1 MTLRERWDAFS
12 SRERYLV
19 LAAVAIAVLVVVRS
33 LPSGGEGDDSS
44 AGIED
49 ARWVKLQK
57 TKNYRRIAS
66 RADAVADQA
75 DAIEKRM
82 EGQKERLI
90 SGATPTQVGAEL
102 QGLLSG
108 LAGEAGLNVLSS
120 QVLRE
125 DEAEG
130 FRRIGVRMTL
140 SGPLGGVAKLL
151 AGIEGGQ
158 YDLRVQTLDLTRK
171 LNVRRPTGATAP
183 PDDSPLTVS
192 LEVLTFLRE
201 DIS

>member
-12 SRERYLV
+12 ARERYLV
-19 LAAVAIAVLVVVRS
+19 LGAVAIAIVVAIRYWPES
-33 LPSGGEGDDSS
+33 EPGEGTT
-44 AGIED
+44 AGVED
-49 ARWVKLQK
+49 ARWVKLEK
-57 TKNYRRIAS
+57 VKNYRRIAS
-66 RADAVADQA
+66 RADAVAAQA
-75 DAIEKRM
+75 EAIDKRM
-82 EGQKERLI
+82 QDQKDRLM

-102 QGLLSG
+102 QGILSN
-108 LAGEAGLNVLSS
+108 LASEADLNVLSS

-140 SGPLGGVAKLL
+140 SGPLAGVAKLL
-151 AGIEGGQ
+151 AGVEGGQ
-158 YDLRVQTLDLTRK
+158 YDLVVETLDLTRK
-171 LNVRRPTGATAP
+171 ITSRRTTADA

-192 LEVLTFLRE
+192 IAVRTFLRE